1 MVAVSEAAAQ
11 AESPRALKRSMRV
24 IGALLLTLSSVT
36 PASSV
41 FVFVPTVIQEAG
53 TGALL
58 SMSVAALL
66 SFPIAFVYAELA
78 SAFPI
83 AGGEY
88 CMLGRTLSPGWGFVM
103 LGLILFG
110 NMLTVTAL
118 ALGAAPYLDV
128 IWPNLDPTA
137 VAIVIIVSTTL
148 MAVLHVRTNAWVTGI
163 FLVLEIVA
171 LGVLAALGFSHPVR
185 PVNEL
190 MFHPV
195 TLLGGSLVQ
204 TPLALIG
211 LATTVSVSA
220 YYGFSSAVYFTEE
233 MHEAPR
239 LIGRTIFWAVIITVL
254 TELIPVA
261 AVLMGAPDLKWLIS
275 SDNPFGEFVRIRGG
289 QLLYDAVSL
298 AIAFAIINAALAT
311 LLQNARFLFSTGRD
325 LAWHRHIN
333 DGFTRTHARFHS
345 PWIATLAAG
354 GSSLLTCFLGLKLV
368 LALTGTGIVLTYAG
382 VCAASLAGRLGGS
395 TGHASF
401 RMWFFPWMPIVGLAM
416 CTGVLV
422 ASWFDPD
429 TGRPSLIANAV
440 AIILALAYYTFV
452 LRARGGWVLRGPDDE
467 EL

>member
-1 MVAVSEAAAQ
+1 
-11 AESPRALKRSMRV
+11 MRV
-24 IGALLLTLSSVT
+24 TGTLLLTLSSVT

-41 FVFVPTVIQEAG
+41 FVFVPTVIQEG
-53 TGALL
+53 GSGAFL
-58 SMSVAALL
+58 SMVVAALL
-66 SFPIAFVYAELA
+66 SLPIAFVYAELA

-88 CMLGRTLSPGWGFVM
+88 SMLGRTLGPGWGFAM

-118 ALGAAPYLDV
+118 ALGATPYLDV
-128 IWPNLDPTA
+128 VWPNLNATA
-137 VAIVIIVSTTL
+137 VAIVIIISTTL
-148 MAVLHVRTNAWVTGI
+148 LAILHVRTNAWVTGV
-163 FLVLEIVA
+163 FLLLEILA
-171 LGVLAALGFSHPVR
+171 LAVLAALGLFHAVR
-185 PVNEL
+185 PVSDL
-190 MFHPV
+190 VLHPV
-195 TLLGGSLVQ
+195 TLAGGSLVR

-239 LIGRTIFWAVIITVL
+239 LIGRTIFWAVIITIL

-261 AVLMGAPDLKWLIS
+261 AVLIGAPDLKWLIAS
-275 SDNPFGEFVRIRGG
+275 GNPFGDFVRVRGG
-289 QLLYDAVSL
+289 QLLYDAISL

-333 DGFTRTHARFHS
+333 DGFTRTHPRFRS

-368 LALTGTGIVLTYAG
+368 LVLTGTGIVLTYAG
-382 VCAASLAGRLGGS
+382 VCAAALAGRRDGS
-395 TGHASF
+395 TKHASF

-416 CTGVLV
+416 CTGILI
-422 ASWFDPD
+422 ASWFDID
-429 TGRPSLIANAV
+429 TGRPSLIANIV
-440 AIILALAYYTFV
+440 AITAALVYYLFF
-452 LRARGGWVLRGPDDE
+452 LRARGGWVLRDPEPDLPE
-467 EL
+467 

>member
-1 MVAVSEAAAQ
+1 M
-11 AESPRALKRSMRV
+11 
-24 IGALLLTLSSVT
+24 LTLSSVT

-53 TGALL
+53 SGAFL
-58 SMSVAALL
+58 SMIVAALL

-88 CMLGRTLSPGWGFVM
+88 SMLGRTLGPGWGFAM

-128 IWPNLDPTA
+128 IWPNLNATA
-137 VAIVIIVSTTL
+137 VAIAIIVSTTL
-148 MAVLHVRTNAWVTGI
+148 LAILHVRTNAWVTGI
-163 FLVLEIVA
+163 FLLLEILA
-171 LGVLAALGFSHPVR
+171 LAVLAALGLFHAER
-185 PVNEL
+185 PVSDL
-190 MFHPV
+190 VLHPV
-195 TLLGGSLVQ
+195 TLAGGSLVH

-211 LATTVSVSA
+211 LATAVSVSA

-261 AVLMGAPDLKWLIS
+261 AVLIGTPDLKWLIS
-275 SDNPFGEFVRIRGG
+275 SANPFGDFVRLRGG
-289 QLLYDAVSL
+289 EWLYSAISL

-325 LAWHRHIN
+325 LAWHPHIN
-333 DGFTRTHARFHS
+333 DGFTRTHGRFRS

-354 GSSLLTCFLGLKLV
+354 GSSILTCFLGLKLV
-368 LALTGTGIVLTYAG
+368 LVLTGTGIVLTYAG
-382 VCAASLAGRLGGS
+382 VCAGALAGRSNGS
-395 TGHASF
+395 TAHANY
-401 RMWFFPWMPIVGLAM
+401 RMWFFPWMPVVGLAM
-416 CTGVLV
+416 CAGILI
-422 ASWFDPD
+422 ASWFDRD
-429 TGRPSLIANAV
+429 AGRPSLIANFV
-440 AIILALAYYTFV
+440 AIATALVYYV
-452 LRARGGWVLRGPDDE
+452 LFLHRRGGWVLRDPESDTVE
-467 EL
+467 